1 MNYAMIRYII
11 GWILNFE
18 AAFMSPS
25 FVVGL
30 IYREK
35 SAWAIFATMLLCL
48 VIGVPMV
55 LLKRPK
61 QAVFYAKDGFVS
73 VGLSWVVLSVMGALP
88 FVISGSIPHPVDAL
102 FETVSGFTTTGSSIL
117 SDVEALPKC
126 MLFWRSFTHW
136 VGGMGVL
143 VFMLTI
149 LPMSGGY
156 HMNLMRAESPG
167 PSVERFVP
175 TVKST
180 AKILYGI
187 YICLSLLE
195 LLLLLVGKMPM
206 FDALTLTFGTA
217 GTGGFGIKNDSIGS
231 YTTYQQTVITI
242 FMILF
247 GVNFNVYFLFLLK
260 KIRQGLKNEELRA
273 YLGIILGA
281 ILLITV
287 NIAGK
292 FGNPFLAFH
301 HAAFQVGSIIT
312 TTGYSTVDFNTWPTF
327 SKTVLVLLMLIGA
340 SAGSTGGG
348 IKVSR
353 IVILAKSVKK
363 ELKQYLHPHS
373 ISKIKMDGK
382 PVEHEVVRS
391 INVFLIAYLLIY
403 AVSMLIVSLD
413 NFDFTTTFTSV
424 AATINNIGPG
434 LDLVGPAANFGILSV
449 PSKLV
454 LIFDMLAGRLEIFPL
469 LLLFVPDTWEKI
481 LIYRQTAIKNIEAVC
496 LFV

>member
-1 MNYAMIRYII
+1 
-11 GWILNFE
+11 
-18 AAFMSPS
+18 
-25 FVVGL
+25 
-30 IYREK
+30 
-35 SAWAIFATMLLCL
+35 
-48 VIGVPMV
+48 MV

-73 VGLSWVVLSVMGALP
+73 VGLSWVALSVMGALP

-327 SKTVLVLLMLIGA
+327 SKTVLVLLMFIGA

-403 AVSMLIVSLD
+403 AVSILIVSLD

-469 LLLFVPDTWEKI
+469 LLLFVPDTWRK
-481 LIYRQTAIKNIEAVC
+481 
-496 LFV
+496 F

>member
-312 TTGYSTVDFNTWPTF
+312 TTGYSTVDFDTWPTF
-327 SKTVLVLLMLIGA
+327 SKTVLVLLMFIGA

-434 LDLVGPAANFGILSV
+434 LDLVGPAANFGSCPYP
-449 PSKLV
+449 PSSCWFS
-454 LIFDMLAGRLEIFPL
+454 IAGGDWRSSRCFCFLCRIPGENSDI
-469 LLLFVPDTWEKI
+469 
-481 LIYRQTAIKNIEAVC
+481 
-496 LFV
+496 

>member
-18 AAFMSPS
+18 AAFMSPY

-312 TTGYSTVDFNTWPTF
+312 TTGYSTVDFDTWPTF
-327 SKTVLVLLMLIGA
+327 SKTVLVLLMFIGA

-454 LIFDMLAGRLEIFPL
+454 LVFDMLAGRLEIFPL
-469 LLLFVPDTWEKI
+469 LLLFVPDTWRK
-481 LIYRQTAIKNIEAVC
+481 
-496 LFV
+496 F

>member
-195 LLLLLVGKMPM
+195 LLLLLVGKMPI

-312 TTGYSTVDFNTWPTF
+312 TTGYSTVDFDTWPTF
-327 SKTVLVLLMLIGA
+327 SKTVLVLLMFIGA

-454 LIFDMLAGRLEIFPL
+454 LVFDMLAGRLEIFPL
-469 LLLFVPDTWEKI
+469 LLLFVPDTWRK
-481 LIYRQTAIKNIEAVC
+481 
-496 LFV
+496 F

>member
-217 GTGGFGIKNDSIGS
+217 GTGGFGINNDSIGS

-312 TTGYSTVDFNTWPTF
+312 TTGYSTVDFDTWPTF
-327 SKTVLVLLMLIGA
+327 SKTVLVLLMFIGA

-454 LIFDMLAGRLEIFPL
+454 LVFDMLAGRLEIFPL
-469 LLLFVPDTWEKI
+469 LLLFVPDTWRK
-481 LIYRQTAIKNIEAVC
+481 
-496 LFV
+496 F

>member
-1 MNYAMIRYII
+1 
-11 GWILNFE
+11 
-18 AAFMSPS
+18 MSPS

-102 FETVSGFTTTGSSIL
+102 FESVSGFTTTGSSIL

-312 TTGYSTVDFNTWPTF
+312 TTGYSTVDFDTWPTF
-327 SKTVLVLLMLIGA
+327 SKTVLVLLMFIGA

-454 LIFDMLAGRLEIFPL
+454 LVFDMLAGRLEIFPL
-469 LLLFVPDTWEKI
+469 LLLFVPDTWRK
-481 LIYRQTAIKNIEAVC
+481 
-496 LFV
+496 F

>member
-35 SAWAIFATMLLCL
+35 SVWAIFATMLLCL

-126 MLFWRSFTHW
+126 MLFWRSFPHW

-449 PSKLV
+449 TSKLV
-454 LIFDMLAGRLEIFPL
+454 LVFDMLAGRLEIFPL
-469 LLLFVPDTWEKI
+469 LLLFVPDTWRK
-481 LIYRQTAIKNIEAVC
+481 
-496 LFV
+496 F

>member
-403 AVSMLIVSLD
+403 AVSMLIVSWIILISPRPLPLWRRPS
-413 NFDFTTTFTSV
+413 TTSV
-424 AATINNIGPG
+424 PAWIWW
-434 LDLVGPAANFGILSV
+434 VRAANFGILSV

-454 LIFDMLAGRLEIFPL
+454 LVFDMLAGRLEIFPL
-469 LLLFVPDTWEKI
+469 LLLFVPDTWRK
-481 LIYRQTAIKNIEAVC
+481 
-496 LFV
+496 F

>member
-434 LDLVGPAANFGILSV
+434 LDLVGPAANFGILSE

-469 LLLFVPDTWEKI
+469 LLLFVPDTWRK
-481 LIYRQTAIKNIEAVC
+481 
-496 LFV
+496 F

>member
-73 VGLSWVVLSVMGALP
+73 VGLSWVALSVMGALP

-117 SDVEALPKC
+117 SDVESLPKC

-327 SKTVLVLLMLIGA
+327 SKTVLVLLMFIGA

-403 AVSMLIVSLD
+403 AVSILIVSLD

-469 LLLFVPDTWEKI
+469 LLLFVPDTWRK
-481 LIYRQTAIKNIEAVC
+481 
-496 LFV
+496 F

>member
-260 KIRQGLKNEELRA
+260 KIRQGLKNDELRA

-312 TTGYSTVDFNTWPTF
+312 TTGYSTVDFDTWPTF
-327 SKTVLVLLMLIGA
+327 SKTVLVLLMFIGA

-454 LIFDMLAGRLEIFPL
+454 LVFDMLAGRLEIFPL
-469 LLLFVPDTWEKI
+469 LLLFVPDTWRK
-481 LIYRQTAIKNIEAVC
+481 
-496 LFV
+496 F

>member
-48 VIGVPMV
+48 AIGVPMV

-88 FVISGSIPHPVDAL
+88 FVISGAIPHPVDAL

-292 FGNPFLAFH
+292 FDNPFLAFH

-327 SKTVLVLLMLIGA
+327 SKTVLVLLMFIGA

-373 ISKIKMDGK
+373 VSKIKMDGK

-403 AVSMLIVSLD
+403 ALSMLIVSLD

-469 LLLFVPDTWEKI
+469 LLLFVPDTWRK
-481 LIYRQTAIKNIEAVC
+481 
-496 LFV
+496 F

>member
-292 FGNPFLAFH
+292 FANPFLAFH

-469 LLLFVPDTWEKI
+469 LLLFVPDTWRK
-481 LIYRQTAIKNIEAVC
+481 
-496 LFV
+496 F

>member
-206 FDALTLTFGTA
+206 FAALTLTFGTA

-469 LLLFVPDTWEKI
+469 LLLFVPDTWRK
-481 LIYRQTAIKNIEAVC
+481 
-496 LFV
+496 F

>member
-1 MNYAMIRYII
+1 
-11 GWILNFE
+11 
-18 AAFMSPS
+18 MSPS

-312 TTGYSTVDFNTWPTF
+312 TTGYSTVDFDTWPTF
-327 SKTVLVLLMLIGA
+327 SKTVLVLLMFIGA

-469 LLLFVPDTWEKI
+469 LLLFVPDTWRK
-481 LIYRQTAIKNIEAVC
+481 
-496 LFV
+496 F

>member
-260 KIRQGLKNEELRA
+260 KIRQGLKNEELRT

-327 SKTVLVLLMLIGA
+327 SKTVLVLLMFIGA

-413 NFDFTTTFTSV
+413 NFDFNTTFTSV

-454 LIFDMLAGRLEIFPL
+454 LVFDMLAGRLEIFPL
-469 LLLFVPDTWEKI
+469 LLLFVPDTWRK
-481 LIYRQTAIKNIEAVC
+481 
-496 LFV
+496 F

>member
-1 MNYAMIRYII
+1 
-11 GWILNFE
+11 
-18 AAFMSPS
+18 MSPS

-260 KIRQGLKNEELRA
+260 KIRQGLKNEELRT

-327 SKTVLVLLMLIGA
+327 SKTVLVLLMFIGA

-413 NFDFTTTFTSV
+413 NFDFNTTFTSV

-454 LIFDMLAGRLEIFPL
+454 LVFDMLAGRLEIFPL
-469 LLLFVPDTWEKI
+469 LLLFVPDTWRK
-481 LIYRQTAIKNIEAVC
+481 
-496 LFV
+496 F

>member
-1 MNYAMIRYII
+1 
-11 GWILNFE
+11 
-18 AAFMSPS
+18 
-25 FVVGL
+25 
-30 IYREK
+30 
-35 SAWAIFATMLLCL
+35 
-48 VIGVPMV
+48 
-55 LLKRPK
+55 
-61 QAVFYAKDGFVS
+61 
-73 VGLSWVVLSVMGALP
+73 
-88 FVISGSIPHPVDAL
+88 
-102 FETVSGFTTTGSSIL
+102 
-117 SDVEALPKC
+117 
-126 MLFWRSFTHW
+126 
-136 VGGMGVL
+136 
-143 VFMLTI
+143 
-149 LPMSGGY
+149 
-156 HMNLMRAESPG
+156 MNLMRAESPG

-469 LLLFVPDTWEKI
+469 LLLFVPDTWRK
-481 LIYRQTAIKNIEAVC
+481 
-496 LFV
+496 F

>member
-61 QAVFYAKDGFVS
+61 QTVFYAKDGFVS

-469 LLLFVPDTWEKI
+469 LLLFVPDTWRK
-481 LIYRQTAIKNIEAVC
+481 
-496 LFV
+496 F

>member
-1 MNYAMIRYII
+1 
-11 GWILNFE
+11 
-18 AAFMSPS
+18 
-25 FVVGL
+25 
-30 IYREK
+30 
-35 SAWAIFATMLLCL
+35 
-48 VIGVPMV
+48 MV

-312 TTGYSTVDFNTWPTF
+312 TTGYSTVDFDTWPTF
-327 SKTVLVLLMLIGA
+327 SKTVLVLLMFIGA

-469 LLLFVPDTWEKI
+469 LLLFVPDTWRK
-481 LIYRQTAIKNIEAVC
+481 
-496 LFV
+496 F

>member
-35 SAWAIFATMLLCL
+35 SVWAIFATMLLCL

-73 VGLSWVVLSVMGALP
+73 VGLSWVALSVMGALP

-231 YTTYQQTVITI
+231 YTTYQQTVLTI

-301 HAAFQVGSIIT
+301 HAAFQVASIIT

-327 SKTVLVLLMLIGA
+327 SKTVLVLLMFIGA

-403 AVSMLIVSLD
+403 AVSILIVSLD
-413 NFDFTTTFTSV
+413 NFDCTTTFTSV

-449 PSKLV
+449 TSKLV
-454 LIFDMLAGRLEIFPL
+454 LVFDMLAGRLEIFPL
-469 LLLFVPDTWEKI
+469 LLLFVPDTWRK
-481 LIYRQTAIKNIEAVC
+481 
-496 LFV
+496 F

>member
-61 QAVFYAKDGFVS
+61 QAVSYAKDGFVS

-469 LLLFVPDTWEKI
+469 LLLFVPDTWRK
-481 LIYRQTAIKNIEAVC
+481 
-496 LFV
+496 F

>member
-301 HAAFQVGSIIT
+301 HAAFQVSSIIT

-327 SKTVLVLLMLIGA
+327 SKTVLVLLMFIGA

-403 AVSMLIVSLD
+403 AVSILIVSLD
-413 NFDFTTTFTSV
+413 NFDCTTTFTSV

-469 LLLFVPDTWEKI
+469 LLLFVPDTWRK
-481 LIYRQTAIKNIEAVC
+481 
-496 LFV
+496 F

>member
-1 MNYAMIRYII
+1 MNYTMIKYIL
-11 GWILNFE
+11 GWIFNFE
-18 AAFMSPS
+18 AAFMAPS

-35 SAWAIFATMLLCL
+35 AVFALFATMLLCL
-48 VIGVPMV
+48 AIGTPMV
-55 LLKRPK
+55 CLRRPK
-61 QAVFYAKDGFVS
+61 KAVLYAKDGFVS

-88 FVISGSIPHPVDAL
+88 FIFSGSIPHPGDAL

-117 SDVEALPKC
+117 SDVEVLPKC
-126 MLFWRSFTHW
+126 ILFWRSFTHW
-136 VGGMGVL
+136 IGGMGVL

-156 HMNLMRAESPG
+156 HMNLIRAESPG
-167 PSVERFVP
+167 LSVERFVP

-187 YICLSLLE
+187 YIFLTLVE
-195 LLLLLVGKMPM
+195 IVLLLIGKMPL

-231 YTTYQQTVITI
+231 YTAYQQIVITI

-247 GVNFNVYFLFLLK
+247 GVNFNVYFLLLLK
-260 KIRQGLKNEELRA
+260 KFRQGLKNEELRA
-273 YLGIILGA
+273 YLGIILAA
-281 ILLITV
+281 ILLITI

-292 FGNPFLAFH
+292 YSSIFTALR

-312 TTGYSTVDFNTWPTF
+312 TTGYSTVDFNAWPAF
-327 SKTVLVLLMLIGA
+327 SKTILVALMFVGA

-353 IVILAKSVKK
+353 ILILARSVKK
-363 ELKQYLHPHS
+363 ELKQYLHPHI

-391 INVFLIAYLLIY
+391 INVFLVAYLFIY
-403 AVSMLIVSLD
+403 AVSILVVSLD

-434 LDLVGPAANFGILSV
+434 LDLVGPAANFGLLSV

-469 LLLFVPDTWEKI
+469 LLLFVPDTWK
-481 LIYRQTAIKNIEAVC
+481 K
-496 LFV
+496 F

>member
-327 SKTVLVLLMLIGA
+327 SKTVLVLLMFIGA

-413 NFDFTTTFTSV
+413 NFDFTTTFTSFV
-424 AATINNIGPG
+424 ATINNIGPG

-469 LLLFVPDTWEKI
+469 LLLFVPDTWRK
-481 LIYRQTAIKNIEAVC
+481 
-496 LFV
+496 F

>member
-35 SAWAIFATMLLCL
+35 SVWAIFATMLLCL

-327 SKTVLVLLMLIGA
+327 SKTVLVLLMFIGA

-469 LLLFVPDTWEKI
+469 LLLFVPDTWRK
-481 LIYRQTAIKNIEAVC
+481 
-496 LFV
+496 F

>member
-327 SKTVLVLLMLIGA
+327 SKTVLVLLMFIGA

-403 AVSMLIVSLD
+403 AVSILIVSLD
-413 NFDFTTTFTSV
+413 NFDCTTTFTSV

-469 LLLFVPDTWEKI
+469 LLLFVPDTWRK
-481 LIYRQTAIKNIEAVC
+481 
-496 LFV
+496 F

>member
-136 VGGMGVL
+136 VGGLGVL

-454 LIFDMLAGRLEIFPL
+454 LVFDMLAGRLEIFPL
-469 LLLFVPDTWEKI
+469 LLLFVPDTWRK
-481 LIYRQTAIKNIEAVC
+481 
-496 LFV
+496 F

>member
-18 AAFMSPS
+18 AAFMSLS

-469 LLLFVPDTWEKI
+469 LLLFVPDTWRK
-481 LIYRQTAIKNIEAVC
+481 
-496 LFV
+496 F

>member
-1 MNYAMIRYII
+1 
-11 GWILNFE
+11 
-18 AAFMSPS
+18 MSPS

-195 LLLLLVGKMPM
+195 FLLLLVGKMPM

-312 TTGYSTVDFNTWPTF
+312 TTGYSTVDFDTWPTF
-327 SKTVLVLLMLIGA
+327 SKTVLVLLMFIGA

-454 LIFDMLAGRLEIFPL
+454 LVFDMLAGRLEIFPL
-469 LLLFVPDTWEKI
+469 LLLFVPDTWRK
-481 LIYRQTAIKNIEAVC
+481 
-496 LFV
+496 F

>member
-73 VGLSWVVLSVMGALP
+73 VGLSVMGALP

-327 SKTVLVLLMLIGA
+327 SKTVLVLLMFIGA

-403 AVSMLIVSLD
+403 AVSILIVSLD

-469 LLLFVPDTWEKI
+469 LLLFVPDTWRK
-481 LIYRQTAIKNIEAVC
+481 
-496 LFV
+496 F

>member
-1 MNYAMIRYII
+1 
-11 GWILNFE
+11 
-18 AAFMSPS
+18 MSPS

-35 SAWAIFATMLLCL
+35 SVWAIFATMLLCL

-73 VGLSWVVLSVMGALP
+73 VGLSWVALSVMGALP

-231 YTTYQQTVITI
+231 YTTYQQTVLTI

-301 HAAFQVGSIIT
+301 HAAFQVASIIT

-327 SKTVLVLLMLIGA
+327 SKTVLVLLMFIGA

-403 AVSMLIVSLD
+403 AVSILIVSLD
-413 NFDFTTTFTSV
+413 NFDCTTTFTSV

-449 PSKLV
+449 TSKLV
-454 LIFDMLAGRLEIFPL
+454 LVFDMLAGRLEIFPL
-469 LLLFVPDTWEKI
+469 LLLFVPDTWRK
-481 LIYRQTAIKNIEAVC
+481 
-496 LFV
+496 F

>member
-18 AAFMSPS
+18 AAFMSQS

-312 TTGYSTVDFNTWPTF
+312 TTGYSTVDFDTWPTF
-327 SKTVLVLLMLIGA
+327 SKTVLVLLMFIGA

-454 LIFDMLAGRLEIFPL
+454 LVFDMLAGRLEIFPL
-469 LLLFVPDTWEKI
+469 LLLFVPDTWRK
-481 LIYRQTAIKNIEAVC
+481 
-496 LFV
+496 F

>member
-1 MNYAMIRYII
+1 
-11 GWILNFE
+11 
-18 AAFMSPS
+18 MSPS

-312 TTGYSTVDFNTWPTF
+312 TTGYSTVDFDTWPTF
-327 SKTVLVLLMLIGA
+327 SKTVLVLLMFIGA

-454 LIFDMLAGRLEIFPL
+454 LVFDMLAGRLEIFPL
-469 LLLFVPDTWEKI
+469 LLLFVPDTWRK
-481 LIYRQTAIKNIEAVC
+481 
-496 LFV
+496 F

>member
-102 FETVSGFTTTGSSIL
+102 FETVSGFTTTGATIL
-117 SDVEALPKC
+117 SDLAVLSHAL
-126 MLFWRSFTHW
+126 LFWRSFTHW

-469 LLLFVPDTWEKI
+469 LLLFVPDTWRK
-481 LIYRQTAIKNIEAVC
+481 
-496 LFV
+496 F

>member
-382 PVEHEVVRS
+382 PLEHEVVRS

-469 LLLFVPDTWEKI
+469 LLLFVPDTWRK
-481 LIYRQTAIKNIEAVC
+481 
-496 LFV
+496 F